1 MNILKKM
8 GRPMLRSILIAQIL
22 SFLLCITGITS
33 GVLADRG
40 INAPTTQ
47 SLLNYLLLAVTC
59 GAVQLYRHGLRP
71 LSNPWY
77 IYLVLAFLD
86 VEANYLVTKVVPEL
100 QLLQAYQYTSIT
112 SVTLLDCFTVPVV
125 MFLTWLLF
133 RQAPLLAQSKTRYG
147 AGHLA
152 GAGLCIAGLS
162 MLVLTDRQSETG
174 GPQPLLGDVLVLLGA
189 CVYAVCNVAQAR
201 AATPR
206 AAAGAADERV
216 LVDTPAYELLAM
228 LGVCGAG
235 VASVQAVVLERD
247 AWHSSSWDARSLGAL
262 VGFAA
267 ALFCFYVL
275 VPLVL
280 KWGGST
286 VLNLSLLTSDLW
298 AAGAR
303 ALLFH
308 GFGGTAP
315 YFAVALVAEAS
326 GILVYSLAG
335 PTTTAT
341 CHQHPHQPLGS
352 KLGTEPGPP
361 SYGSDEAQGA
371 DDDEEAASLL
381 PKPALVTTAGQD
393 CLTRTPDLPAPA
405 STSRQGWKSQPLLA
419 PAAQPSL
426 LRRLADAA
434 TPGGVTG
441 AAGGW
446 TGEGRETGFAVPAQ
460 PVAIVGRPL
469 TGEEAAAPAWG
480 SRGAG
485 SLGHAGNPSTWP
497 SLLQARWQVV
507 CSRAATYASALSV
520 SSDSGNSGAS
530 CSSGGDCAAAAV
542 AATGS
547 LHSCA
552 AAAAATRTD
561 VQGTVGKGEA
571 TGSGGSS
578 CAGEVG
584 GQTTTLALACLKHL
598 SDGAHDRPAPH
609 LACGQPLGQALT

>member
-86 VEANYLVTKVVPEL
+86 VEANYLVTKV
-100 QLLQAYQYTSIT
+100 AYQYTSIT

-133 RQAPLLAQSKTRYG
+133 RTRYG

-189 CVYAVCNVAQAR
+189 CVYAVCNVAQ
-201 AATPR
+201 
-206 AAAGAADERV
+206 ERV

-235 VASVQAVVLERD
+235 VAAVQAVVLERD

-335 PTTTAT
+335 PTTSAT
-341 CHQHPHQPLGS
+341 SHQHPHQPLGS

-405 STSRQGWKSQPLLA
+405 STSRQGWRSQPLLPPA
-419 PAAQPSL
+419 PQPSL

-434 TPGGVTG
+434 TPGRVTG

-446 TGEGRETGFAVPAQ
+446 TGDGRETGFAGPAQ

-469 TGEEAAAPAWG
+469 TEEEAAAPAWG
-480 SRGAG
+480 RRGAG

-547 LHSCA
+547 LHSSAAAA

-561 VQGTVGKGEA
+561 VQGSLGKGEA

-578 CAGEVG
+578 CAGEVC

-609 LACGQPLGQALT
+609 LACGQPQSQALT

>member
-133 RQAPLLAQSKTRYG
+133 RQAPLSSSVQ
-147 AGHLA
+147 
-152 GAGLCIAGLS
+152 
-162 MLVLTDRQSETG
+162 
-174 GPQPLLGDVLVLLGA
+174 
-189 CVYAVCNVAQAR
+189 
-201 AATPR
+201 
-206 AAAGAADERV
+206 ERV

-235 VASVQAVVLERD
+235 VAAVQAVVLERD

-267 ALFCFYVL
+267 VLFCFYVL

-341 CHQHPHQPLGS
+341 SHQHPHQPLGS

-405 STSRQGWKSQPLLA
+405 STSRQGWRSQPLLPPA
-419 PAAQPSL
+419 PQPSL

-434 TPGGVTG
+434 TPGRVTG

-469 TGEEAAAPAWG
+469 TEEEAAAPAWG

-542 AATGS
+542 TATGS
-547 LHSCA
+547 LHSSAAAA

-561 VQGTVGKGEA
+561 VQGSLGKGEA

-578 CAGEVG
+578 CAGEVC

-609 LACGQPLGQALT
+609 LACGQPQSQALT

>member
-22 SFLLCITGITS
+22 SFLLCITG
-33 GVLADRG
+33 
-40 INAPTTQ
+40 
-47 SLLNYLLLAVTC
+47 
-59 GAVQLYRHGLRP
+59 
-71 LSNPWY
+71 
-77 IYLVLAFLD
+77 
-86 VEANYLVTKVVPEL
+86 TK
-100 QLLQAYQYTSIT
+100 QRRFACDCTLQAYQYTSIT

-133 RQAPLLAQSKTRYG
+133 RQAPLLAQSETRYG

-189 CVYAVCNVAQAR
+189 CVYA
-201 AATPR
+201 
-206 AAAGAADERV
+206 ERV

-235 VASVQAVVLERD
+235 VAAVQAVVLERD

-341 CHQHPHQPLGS
+341 SHQHPHQPLGS

-405 STSRQGWKSQPLLA
+405 STSRQGWRSQPLLPPA
-419 PAAQPSL
+419 PQPSL

-434 TPGGVTG
+434 TPGRVTG

-446 TGEGRETGFAVPAQ
+446 TGDGRETGFAVPAQ

-469 TGEEAAAPAWG
+469 TEEEAAAPAWG

-485 SLGHAGNPSTWP
+485 SLRHAGNPSTWP

-530 CSSGGDCAAAAV
+530 CSSGSDCAAAAV
-542 AATGS
+542 PATGS
-547 LHSCA
+547 LHSSA

-561 VQGTVGKGEA
+561 VQGSLGKGEA

-578 CAGEVG
+578 CAGEVC

-609 LACGQPLGQALT
+609 LACGQPQSQALT